1 MSSTEFHF
9 LDLENQI
16 DVIRK
21 TITKNEHVLPNAS
34 VTLDV
39 GDFYVT
45 KHSNLSEVHVVY
57 HLISDDL
64 INSSDIN
71 SRHPVILGLRNILKL
86 AYLNDIKTISIPLL
100 LINEMTDELTIQ
112 WCLRRAELVLK
123 CVKGFMIEMSS
134 LSSGSD
140 DNRNVLFVVPKV

>member
-1 MSSTEFHF
+1 MTNFNLYLLICFLLSKLTFYLEFANICLSSTEFHF

-71 SRHPVILGLRNILKL
+71 ANSFKYF
-86 AYLNDIKTISIPLL
+86 ASIR
-100 LINEMTDELTIQ
+100 EAHTF
-112 WCLRRAELVLK
+112 RR
-123 CVKGFMIEMSS
+123 S
-134 LSSGSD
+134 
-140 DNRNVLFVVPKV
+140 

>member
-1 MSSTEFHF
+1 M
-9 LDLENQI
+9 
-16 DVIRK
+16 
-21 TITKNEHVLPNAS
+21 ITKNEHVLPNAS